1 MDRWEREGLR
11 SANFGIRNQVENI
24 LDALAEQRA
33 HQAEVQRKLDTARC
47 TATSADGLVEVTVD
61 NSGVLI
67 DVRFTADAARSTAEQ
82 LGRSVTE
89 AGREAAR
96 RMREQ
101 TTQTLA
107 PVAAAVHAMP
117 DLPDLVLGA
126 PSLRAPGEVESHHVQ
141 PHDHS
146 QRWEGGGRPQ

>member
-11 SANFGIRNQVENI
+11 SANFGMRNQVENI
-24 LDALAEQRA
+24 LDALTEQRA
-33 HQAEVQRKLDTARC
+33 HRAEVQRELDTARC

-67 DVRFTADAARSTAEQ
+67 DVRFTADAARSTADQ

-89 AGREAAR
+89 AGRAAAS

-101 TTQTLA
+101 TTQILA
-107 PVAAAVHAMP
+107 PVAAAVQAMP

-126 PSLRAPGEVESHHVQ
+126 SSLREPVEAESRNEN
-141 PHDHS
+141 PDNYS
-146 QRWEGGGRPQ
+146 QR

>member
-11 SANFGIRNQVENI
+11 SANFGMRNQVEYI
-24 LDALAEQRA
+24 LDALAEQRTKRD
-33 HQAEVQRKLDTARC
+33 EVQPKLDTARA

-61 NSGVLI
+61 NSGVVI
-67 DVRFTADAARSTAEQ
+67 DVRFAANAARSTPEK

-96 RMREQ
+96 SMREQ
-101 TTQTLA
+101 TTQLLA

-126 PSLRAPGEVESHHVQ
+126 PHLRKPRDEQ
-141 PHDHS
+141 TRDYS
-146 QRWEGGGRPQ
+146 QHREEDGQRPQ

>member
-1 MDRWEREGLR
+1 MDHWEREGLR
-11 SANFGIRNQVENI
+11 AANFGIRNQVENI

-33 HQAEVQRKLDTARC
+33 HQAEAKRKLDTARC
-47 TATSADGLVEVTVD
+47 SASSSDGLVEVTVD

-67 DVRFTADAARSTAEQ
+67 DVRFTANAAHSTAEQ

-101 TTQTLA
+101 AAQILD
-107 PVAAAVHAMP
+107 PVAAGVRTMP

-126 PSLRAPGEVESHHVQ
+126 PSLRGYGEVERR
-141 PHDHS
+141 D
-146 QRWEGGGRPQ
+146 E

>member
-11 SANFGIRNQVENI
+11 SANFGMRNQVENI

-33 HQAEVQRKLDTARC
+33 NRAEIQRKLDTARA

-61 NSGVLI
+61 RSGVLV
-67 DVRFTADAARSTAEQ
+67 DVRFTAAAAHSTAAQ

-101 TTQTLA
+101 TTHMLA
-107 PVAAAVHAMP
+107 PVAAAIHTMP

-126 PSLRAPGEVESHHVQ
+126 PSLREPSDIESRSEQ
-141 PHDHS
+141 PHHP
-146 QRWEGGGRPQ
+146 QHWEDRGYTQ

>member
-11 SANFGIRNQVENI
+11 SANFGIRNQVDHI
-24 LDALAEQRA
+24 LDTLAEQRA
-33 HQAEVQRKLDTARC
+33 SLAEVQQRLETMRS

-67 DVRFTADAARSTAEQ
+67 DVQFTADALRSTAEQ

-96 RMREQ
+96 RAREQ
-101 TTQTLA
+101 TEQLLA
-107 PVAAAVHAMP
+107 PVVSATEAMP

-126 PSLRAPGEVESHHVQ
+126 PSLREPRQVE
-141 PHDHS
+141 
-146 QRWEGGGRPQ
+146 GRDG

>member
-11 SANFGIRNQVENI
+11 SANFGMRNQVEDI
-24 LDALAEQRA
+24 LDALAEQRT
-33 HQAEVQRKLDTARC
+33 HRAELQRKLDTARC
-47 TATSADGLVEVTVD
+47 TATSADGLVEATVD

-67 DVRFTADAARSTAEQ
+67 NVRFTKDAARSTAEK

-101 TTQTLA
+101 TTQILS

-126 PSLRAPGEVESHHVQ
+126 SSLREPDEVESHDE
-141 PHDHS
+141 PRNYS
-146 QRWEGGGRPQ
+146 QHREGGPRPQ

>member
-1 MDRWEREGLR
+1 MDHWEREGLR
-11 SANFGIRNQVENI
+11 SANFGMRNQVENI
-24 LDALAEQRA
+24 LDALAEQHA
-33 HQAEVQRKLDTARC
+33 HRAEVQRKLDTARC

-89 AGREAAR
+89 AGRKAAR
-96 RMREQ
+96 RVREQ
-101 TTQTLA
+101 TTQILA

-126 PSLRAPGEVESHHVQ
+126 PSLREPGEVESRNEQAHNYY
-141 PHDHS
+141 
-146 QRWEGGGRPQ
+146 QRWEGTSRPQ

>member
-24 LDALAEQRA
+24 LGVLTEQQA
-33 HQAEVQRKLDTARC
+33 HRAEVQRKLDTARC
-47 TATSADGLVEVTVD
+47 TIPSADGLVEVTVD

-67 DVRFTADAARSTAEQ
+67 DVRFTADAAHSTAEQ

-96 RMREQ
+96 RVREQ
-101 TTQTLA
+101 ATQILA
-107 PVAAAVHAMP
+107 PVAAAIHDLP

-126 PSLRAPGEVESHHVQ
+126 PSLREPERRDE
-141 PHDHS
+141 
-146 QRWEGGGRPQ
+146 

>member
-24 LDALAEQRA
+24 LDALGEQRA
-33 HQAEVQRKLDTARC
+33 HRAELQRKLDTARC
-47 TATSADGLVEVTVD
+47 EATSADGLVQVTVD

-67 DVRFTADAARSTAEQ
+67 DVRFTKDAAHSTAEQ

-101 TTQTLA
+101 TTQILA
-107 PVAAAVHAMP
+107 PVATAVHAMP

-126 PSLRAPGEVESHHVQ
+126 SSLRQ
-141 PHDHS
+141 PEEAETHGYS
-146 QRWEGGGRPQ
+146 QNREGGARPK

>member
-33 HQAEVQRKLDTARC
+33 DQAEAQRKLDTARSC
-47 TATSADGLVEVTVD
+47 ATSADGLVEVTVD
-61 NSGVLI
+61 RSGVLI
-67 DVRFTADAARSTAEQ
+67 DVRFTADAAHSTAEQ

-96 RMREQ
+96 RVREQ
-101 TTQTLA
+101 TTQILA
-107 PVAAAVHAMP
+107 PVAAAIHAMP

-126 PSLRAPGEVESHHVQ
+126 PSLRAPSEVENRDEQ
-141 PHDHS
+141 PHYS
-146 QRWEGGGRPQ
+146 QRREGGPRPQ

>member
-11 SANFGIRNQVENI
+11 SVNFGMRNQVEHI

-33 HQAEVQRKLDTARC
+33 HQAEIQRKLDTARS
-47 TATSADGLVEVTVD
+47 TVISADGLVEVTVD
-61 NSGVLI
+61 RSGVLI

-96 RMREQ
+96 RVREQ
-101 TTQTLA
+101 AAQIMA
-107 PVAAAVHAMP
+107 PAAAAVHAMP

-126 PSLRAPGEVESHHVQ
+126 PSLREPGEVERRGEY
-141 PHDHS
+141 PPIYS
-146 QRWEGGGRPQ
+146 QKWT

>member
-33 HQAEVQRKLDTARC
+33 DQAEAQRKLDTARSC
-47 TATSADGLVEVTVD
+47 ATSADGLVEVTVD
-61 NSGVLI
+61 RSGVLI
-67 DVRFTADAARSTAEQ
+67 DVRFTADAAHSTAEQ

-96 RMREQ
+96 RVREQ
-101 TTQTLA
+101 TIQMLA

-117 DLPDLVLGA
+117 DLPDLVFGA
-126 PSLRAPGEVESHHVQ
+126 PSLRAPSEVENRNEQ
-141 PHDHS
+141 PDYS
-146 QRWEGGGRPQ
+146 QNWEDEPRSQ

>member
-33 HQAEVQRKLDTARC
+33 QRDEVQRVLDTARS
-47 TATSADGLVEVTVD
+47 TASSTDGLVEVTVD
-61 NSGVLI
+61 RSGVLV
-67 DVRFTADAARSTAEQ
+67 DVRFTADAASSTAEQ

-96 RMREQ
+96 RVREQ
-101 TTQTLA
+101 AAQILA
-107 PVAAAVHAMP
+107 PVTAAVHAMP
-117 DLPDLVLGA
+117 DLPDLVVGA
-126 PSLRAPGEVESHHVQ
+126 PSLREPGEVERR
-141 PHDHS
+141 D
-146 QRWEGGGRPQ
+146 E